1 MWQKHKTFW
10 FEGFPLIP
18 AVNALIS
25 QTASGKILLPQSPG
39 PAVDERDAL
48 LKTHRELELCYA
60 ALAKQPRGF
69 LSSAEAFVCLGFVR
83 KCFLQNR
90 EQRLRFPLVVPLCL
104 HDNEAGRGQA
114 RCVGNHVTKLF
125 SQFSALCPLLGKSCY
140 FLQGNAFQSRFHIS
154 TESCIQAK
162 MF

>member
-1 MWQKHKTFW
+1 M
-10 FEGFPLIP
+10 
-18 AVNALIS
+18 
-25 QTASGKILLPQSPG
+25 
-39 PAVDERDAL
+39 DERDAL

-104 HDNEAGRGQA
+104 RDNEAGRGQA
-114 RCVGNHVTKLF
+114 HCVGNHVTNYFPDLVRCAHYWGSPATSWSATLF
-125 SQFSALCPLLGKSCY
+125 SQDFTSQLKVVFKQNVLIMN
-140 FLQGNAFQSRFHIS
+140 FL
-154 TESCIQAK
+154 
-162 MF
+162 M